1 MNKAELEI
9 LAEIRILEA
18 EALLAANQFNGAYYL
33 AGYALECAF
42 KACIAKKVNQYD
54 FPNKKLAIDSYS
66 HDLALLVG
74 VAGLQQEL
82 LKKLKVDKSFALN
95 WAVAK
100 DWSEQARYDS
110 NIGQA
115 KANDLYSA
123 ITDKDNGVLSW
134 LKTFW

>member
-9 LAEIRILEA
+9 LAEIRISEA
-18 EALLAANQFNGAYYL
+18 AALLAADQFNGAYYL

-54 FPNKKLAIDSYS
+54 FPDKELAFNSFT
-66 HDLALLVG
+66 HDLTRLVG
-74 VAGLQQEL
+74 VAGLKQEL
-82 LKKLKVDKSFALN
+82 FQKEKIDQNFALN

-115 KANDLYSA
+115 KANDLYNA
-123 ITDKDNGVLSW
+123 ITNNDNGVLSW